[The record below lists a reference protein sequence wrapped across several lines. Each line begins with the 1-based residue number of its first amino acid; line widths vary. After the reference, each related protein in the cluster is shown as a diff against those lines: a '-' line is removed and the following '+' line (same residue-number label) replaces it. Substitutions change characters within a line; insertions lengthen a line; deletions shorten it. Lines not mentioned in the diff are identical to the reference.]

1 MKKPK
6 ITVTSISASARAATA
21 CWTCD
26 LTKEYIAING
36 DYRS

>member
-1 MKKPK
+1 MKQDFIIVK
-6 ITVTSISASARAATA
+6 IDLGIGKGAAKV
-21 CWTCD
+21 WTCD